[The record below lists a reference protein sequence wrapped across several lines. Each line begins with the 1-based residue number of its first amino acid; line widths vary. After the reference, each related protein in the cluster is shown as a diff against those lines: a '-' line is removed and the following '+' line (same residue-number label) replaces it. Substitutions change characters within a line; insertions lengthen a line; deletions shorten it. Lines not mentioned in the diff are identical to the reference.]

1 MFLIIAIV
9 IALLAALVV
18 VGGAVLGILLGFKR
32 SLAAL
37 IAIVF
42 SAIDSLIL
50 TFLLI
55 TPSSGV
61 VRWLIGLVADGVGSL
76 NATAGEILAVDAVVN
91 AIAYYFAMITAPI
104 FFLAVFAVLA
114 LIFVAL
120 FMLISSFIP
129 VLRKKPGKKKRKKI
143 VVDEFGESVEVEIKY
158 SRVKYCSG
166 VLYHLG
172 GVFVGAI
179 CGLLVMSLCLFPI
192 TGSLEIVEGAVD
204 KVPTEA
210 LDSLGVG
217 DTVSS
222 LPVPVQDDFNYMSL
236 YDYVGCG
243 IVYDLFT
250 STYVGNERV
259 TLSNEMD
266 VIGDVAASVLK
277 LDLNFKKFN
286 ESHVEAARDVVET
299 LDRSALL
306 RETISG
312 ILAVAAEED
321 GIINADV
328 IGSNKILTPVIEE
341 LLNVASTS
349 NKDTIIADLTTIV
362 DVLDILVESEVI
374 NNTSNYKLM
383 LEKFGDGVVARL
395 LIAVN
400 SNERM
405 RPVADEITM
414 LSIRALAAELGVP
427 ADSAERYDLLMKE
440 IAYVLNSTK
449 GLGEADRLN
458 SVTNE
463 LEEVFANY
471 GIELKEAALEHV
483 AKGLLADIG
492 NKNTVSASD
501 VTEFFAIYD
510 LAVTEANG
518 HVSSGSSVENLSHN
532 SGKFVFTDD
541 GKIMLNGKVFENYN
555 AKNYRSSTAY
565 KMGQDGVDIGDASTL
580 CSADDMRSAL
590 LTVQDVLDN
599 MGRYGDCEDAIAESE
614 KVGDIFSAMVDML
627 VDIDFSNFD
636 ASSLIGGMG
645 HVLDMMKG
653 SEIFGGSSAG
663 DILTMVLQSETIVDT
678 LGLSRKDMTDFADKI
693 NNFASNKENGY
704 EEATNTVANTINTIT
719 QVTDKYATEADKN
732 QAASDMINSIT
743 KENSEIITSLVTK
756 DMVGNFSSSVENAD
770 SVSNSLKNLINNMA
784 DYKEGNPNDA
794 SIGKEAEAVTLILSL
809 AMTGSESGAMFDR
822 TDEYGNVIESG
833 SVASNADD
841 FIATI
846 VESTVVMNTV
856 KQAVADNDGNSNPYG
871 INYDTEEEKQDVAEA
886 LERYYVE
893 NGKSKELADSLND
906 LAKVMDVEIDL
917 SQYRQ

>member
-1 MFLIIAIV
+1 MFQIIAIV

-18 VGGAVLGILLGFKR
+18 VGGIALGVAVGLKR

-42 SAIDSLIL
+42 SAIDSVIL

-55 TPSSGV
+55 SPSSGI
-61 VRWLIGLVADGVGSL
+61 VRWLIGLVADGVGSF
-76 NATAGEILAVDAVVN
+76 NAQIGEILAVEAVEN
-91 AIAYYFAMITAPI
+91 AIAYYFSMITAPI
-104 FFLAVFAVLA
+104 FFLVVFILLAV
-114 LIFVAL
+114 IFVAL

-129 VLRKKPGKKKRKKI
+129 VLKRKPGKKKRRKI
-143 VVDEFGESVEVEIKY
+143 VVDEYGESVEVEVKY

-166 VLYHLG
+166 ALYHLG
-172 GVFVGAI
+172 GVLVGAV
-179 CGLLVMSLCLFPI
+179 CGILVAALCLFPI
-192 TGSLEIVEGAVD
+192 TGSLEIVEGAID
-204 KVPTEA
+204 KVPSET
-210 LDSLGVG
+210 LDKLGIG
-217 DTVSS
+217 ETVDS
-222 LPVPVQDDFNYMSL
+222 LPVALQDDYNYMSL

-266 VIGDVAASVLK
+266 VIGDVAVSVLGLDFDFSK
-277 LDLNFKKFN
+277 LN
-286 ESHVEAARDVVET
+286 ETHVDAVGDIVDT

-312 ILAVAAEED
+312 ILAVSTEEG
-321 GIINADV
+321 GIINADI

-349 NKDTIIADLTTIV
+349 NKDTITADLTTIV
-362 DVLDILVESEVI
+362 EVLDILVESDII
-374 NNTSNYKLM
+374 NNTNNYKLM
-383 LEKFGDGVVARL
+383 LEKFGDGVIARL

-405 RPVADEITM
+405 QPVADEITM

-427 ADSAERYDLLMKE
+427 ADSVERYDLLMNE

-449 GLGEADRLN
+449 AYGEADRLE
-458 SVTNE
+458 SVIDG
-463 LEEVFANY
+463 LGDVFANY
-471 GIELKEAALEHV
+471 GINLEDVALEHV
-483 AKGLLADIG
+483 AEGLIADLG
-492 NKNTVSASD
+492 GKEVVSAGD

-518 HVSSGSSVENLSHN
+518 HVSAGSSIENLSHN

-541 GKIMLNGKVFENYN
+541 GKIVLNGKVFENYN
-555 AKNYRSSTAY
+555 ASNYRNSTAY
-565 KMGQDGVDIGDASTL
+565 KMGRDGVDIGDASTL
-580 CSADDMRSAL
+580 CSADDMKSSL
-590 LTVQDVLDN
+590 LTVQDVLNN
-599 MGRYGDCEDAIAESE
+599 MGHYGDCEDAIAESA

-627 VDIDFSNFD
+627 VDIDFNNFD
-636 ASSLIGGMG
+636 AASLIGGMG

-663 DILTMVLQSETIVDT
+663 DILTMVLQSETIIDT
-678 LGLSRKDMTDFADKI
+678 LGLSRKDMTDFANKI
-693 NNFASNKENGY
+693 NDYASGKENGY
-704 EEATNTVANTINTIT
+704 EEATNTVSNTISTIT
-719 QVTDKYATEADKN
+719 QVSDKYASNVDKN

-743 KENSEIITSLVTK
+743 KENAEIITSLVTK
-756 DMVGNFSSSVENAD
+756 DLVGNFSSSVENAE

-784 DYKEGNPNDA
+784 DYKEGNPDDA
-794 SIGKEAEAVTLILSL
+794 SISKEAEAVTLILSL
-809 AMTGSESGAMFDR
+809 AMTGSESGAMFDKK
-822 TDEYGNVIESG
+822 DEYGNVIEQG
-833 SVASNADD
+833 SVGSNADD
-841 FIATI
+841 FISTV
-846 VESTVVMNTV
+846 VESNVVMNTV
-856 KQAVADNDGNSNPYG
+856 KQAVSDNGGNSNPYG
-871 INYDTEEEKQDVAEA
+871 ISYDSEEEKQDVADA